1 MHDLTKGPIPGHL
14 IRMAM
19 PIAIGMLFQM
29 LYLLVDLY
37 FVSHRGQDAIAGVG
51 AGGNLNF
58 IVMALTQVLG
68 VGTTALIAQAAG
80 RKDPADAN
88 LVFNQSL
95 LIALLCAAIT
105 LVAGYGLSG
114 AYMRALAADAA
125 TVAAGTTFLAWILP
139 GLALQFAMVAMASAL
154 RGTGLAMPGM
164 VVQMVTVLLNAVL
177 APVFIAGWLTGRPMG
192 VAGAGLATSVSVA
205 AGVAILTMYFVKLE
219 KYVAFDAAQMH
230 ARFDTWKRILVI
242 GLPAGGEFA
251 LMFVYMAVIYSIIA
265 HFGASAQAGF
275 TVGSRVM
282 QSIFLPAMAIAFAVS
297 PVAGQNMG
305 AKLPERVRETFR
317 SALMMSCVVMV
328 LLTAFCQFIPEW
340 AVRIFSPP
348 DQRTQAEVIAV
359 GAEFLRI
366 ISFNFVAQGII
377 FSCSGMFQAMG
388 NTVPSLISSATRVL
402 TFAVPGYLLSLQP
415 GFHLKQL
422 WFLSVATVALQALTS
437 LWLLRGQFRR
447 LLPADPRP
455 AVA

>member
-1 MHDLTKGPIPGHL
+1 
-14 IRMAM
+14 MAM
-19 PIAIGMLFQM
+19 PIVIGMLFQT

-80 RKDPADAN
+80 RKDQPDAN

-114 AYMRALAADAA
+114 AYMRTLSADPA
-125 TVAAGTTFLAWILP
+125 TVNAGVTFLSWILP

-154 RGTGLAMPGM
+154 RGTGIAMPGM
-164 VVQMVTVLLNAVL
+164 VVQMVTVVLNALL
-177 APVFIAGWLTGRPMG
+177 APVLIAGWLTGRPLG
-192 VAGAGLATSVSVA
+192 VAGAGLATSISVA
-205 AGVAILTMYFVKLE
+205 AGVGILTMYFVKLE
-219 KYVAFDAAQMH
+219 KYVAFDVAQMR
-230 ARFDTWKRILVI
+230 ARLDTWKRILVI

-251 LMFVYMAVIYSIIA
+251 LLFAYMAVIYTIIS
-265 HFGASAQAGF
+265 HFGTSAQAGF
-275 TVGSRVM
+275 TIGSRVM
-282 QSIFLPAMAIAFAVS
+282 QSIFLPAMAIAFAVA

-317 SALMMSCVVMV
+317 SALGMSCVVMV
-328 LLTAFCQFIPEW
+328 LLTAACHLIPEW

-348 DQRTQAEVIAV
+348 DQRSQAEVIAV

-377 FSCSGMFQAMG
+377 FTCSGMFQAMG
-388 NTVPSLISSATRVL
+388 NTVPSLISSATRLL
-402 TFAVPGYLLSLQP
+402 TFAIPGYLLSLQP
-415 GFHLKQL
+415 GFQLRHL
-422 WFLSVATVALQALTS
+422 WYLSVTTVALQALTS

-455 AVA
+455 VTA